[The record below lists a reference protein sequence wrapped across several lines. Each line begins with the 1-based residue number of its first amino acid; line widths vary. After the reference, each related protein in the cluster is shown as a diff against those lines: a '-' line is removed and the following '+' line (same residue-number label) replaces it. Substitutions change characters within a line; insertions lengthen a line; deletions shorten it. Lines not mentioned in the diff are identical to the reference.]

1 MVMERL
7 QKILAR
13 AGLGSRRAC
22 EQFILQGRVE
32 VDGRVLTELG
42 SKADLEKQEVC
53 LDGEPVWAE
62 SSAHYLL
69 YKPRGYI
76 CSLRAER
83 GKPRAVDL
91 ISDQRR
97 LYTVGRLDED
107 SEGLIVVTNDG
118 ELTQKLTHPSYGV
131 AKEYL
136 VTIDGLAEARA
147 LRRLRSGV
155 HLAEGRTAP
164 AEVKV
169 LRRGGRSELSVRI
182 TEGLNRQ
189 VRRMLA
195 AVGLEVRKLVRVRI
209 GPLAMRDLKPGR
221 SRRLA
226 DAEVRAL
233 LAAASRGKKAAAKA
247 KARSKSKAAG
257 DGEASQSKK
266 APARHRRS
274 ADDRKPIPKMTNR
287 EKQERRK
294 EQRRAE
300 GKAPPRKGRQRRGK
314 STGGSKVT
322 KNSKSP
328 RRGKSTK
335 STKSAKSARGGKST
349 RGNKVPMAGKSARG
363 GKRR

>member
-1 MVMERL
+1 MAVSGEDSCTMAMERL

-22 EQFILQGRVE
+22 EEFILQGRVE
-32 VDGRVLTELG
+32 VDGQVVSELG
-42 SKADLEKQEVC
+42 SKADPDEQEVC
-53 LDGEPVWAE
+53 LDGDPVCTE

-91 ISDQRR
+91 IRDQRR

-131 AKEYL
+131 PKEYL
-136 VTIDGLAEARA
+136 VTIDGQAEAGA

-155 HLAEGRTAP
+155 YLAEGRTAP
-164 AEVKV
+164 AAVKI
-169 LRRGGRSELSVRI
+169 LRKGGRSELSVRI

-195 AVGLEVRKLVRVRI
+195 AVGLKVRKLVRVRI
-209 GPLAMRDLKPGR
+209 GPLGLRNLRPGR

-233 LAAASRGKKAAAKA
+233 LAVASGGKKAKNAKSA
-247 KARSKSKAAG
+247 KGAKRPPTRRSRPAAG
-257 DGEASQSKK
+257 
-266 APARHRRS
+266 
-274 ADDRKPIPKMTNR
+274 RKPVPKLTNR
-287 EKQERRK
+287 EKRERRK
-294 EQRRAE
+294 EHRKAE
-300 GKAPPRKGRQRRGK
+300 SKAPPRKGRQRRGK
-314 STGGSKVT
+314 ST
-322 KNSKSP
+322 
-328 RRGKSTK
+328 
-335 STKSAKSARGGKST
+335 RGGKAPRSSK
-349 RGNKVPMAGKSARG
+349 NARG